1 MAATGAGMF
10 LFVIGH
16 MVGNLQFFLGADA
29 INRYGHFLQSNLE
42 IIWPAR
48 IGLLVMVALH
58 VWSAISLSRENKAA
72 RPVPYADW
80 QPNTASYASRTMLMS
95 GLIIAAFIVYH
106 LLHYTVMVK
115 EINMSGLDFHSL
127 VDSEGRHDI
136 YTMMKIGF
144 SKPLV
149 SLFYVIAVGLLC
161 LHLSHGLSAMF
172 QSLGLKNHV
181 YAPLI
186 DKGSKVIALA
196 LFLGY
201 AAIPISVLLTSNCG
215 ACCK

>member
-1 MAATGAGMF
+1 MAVTGGGLF
-10 LFVIGH
+10 LFVVGH

-58 VWSAISLSRENKAA
+58 VWSAISLSRENNAA
-72 RPVPYADW
+72 RPVQYADW
-80 QPNTASYASRTMLMS
+80 QPNTASYASRTRMMT
-95 GLIIAAFIVYH
+95 GLIVAAFIVYH
-106 LLHYTVMVK
+106 LLHYTVMVTQ
-115 EINMSGLDFHSL
+115 INMSGQDFHTL
-127 VDSEGRHDI
+127 VDVEGRHDI
-136 YTMMKIGF
+136 YQMMIIGF
-144 SKPLV
+144 SQPLV
-149 SLFYVIAVGLLC
+149 SLFYVVAVGLLC
-161 LHLSHGLSAMF
+161 LHLSHGVSAMF

-186 DKGSKVIALA
+186 DKGSKLAALV

-201 AAIPISVLLTSNCG
+201 VAIPISILLSRCG
-215 ACCK
+215 GCCK

>member
-58 VWSAISLSRENKAA
+58 VWSAITLSRENKAA
-72 RPVPYADW
+72 RPVQYADW

-95 GLIIAAFIVYH
+95 GLIIAMFIVYH

-115 EINMSGLDFHSL
+115 EINMSGQDFHSL

-186 DKGSKVIALA
+186 DKGSKAIAFV

-201 AAIPISVLLTSNCG
+201 AAIPVAVLLTSNCG